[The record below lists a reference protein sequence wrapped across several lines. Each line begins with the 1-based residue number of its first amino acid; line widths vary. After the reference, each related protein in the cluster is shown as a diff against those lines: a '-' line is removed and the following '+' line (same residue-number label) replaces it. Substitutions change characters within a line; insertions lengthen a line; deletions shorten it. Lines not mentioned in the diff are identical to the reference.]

1 MRFGQATLSA
11 QLTNVTKLLMKERY
25 DKSVNNQQLQ
35 RKREELTREIR
46 NHDYDHNIMHNFK
59 TALTS
64 SLARFRRSKYHFWRV
79 LFR

>member
-1 MRFGQATLSA
+1 
-11 QLTNVTKLLMKERY
+11 MKERY

-46 NHDYDHNIMHNFK
+46 NHDYDHNIMQNLK

-64 SLARFRRSKYHFWRV
+64 SLGRFRGSDDGVKNIFLIVFKNWESFSYG
-79 LFR
+79 